1 MRLVLPVL
9 LAFSMIGAAVA
20 QPAPR
25 VTIEDDVAPATAVA
39 CAGLRLAQAEAGKRK
54 GAPDALAVA
63 AADAWI
69 LSGADVAKARAEA
82 AKLASA
88 APDVMAKAADDL
100 RGLRNPV
107 GAARGRVR

>member
-9 LAFSMIGAAVA
+9 LVFSLVGSALA

-25 VTIEDDVAPATAVA
+25 VTIEDDVAPETMVA
-39 CAGLRLAQAEAGKRK
+39 CAGLRLAQAEAAKRK
-54 GAPDALAVA
+54 GAPDKLANA

-88 APDVMAKAADDL
+88 AADAMAKTADDC
-100 RGLRNPV
+100 
-107 GAARGRVR
+107 AAFEIRSAPPAGG